1 MSFRA
6 IEINHSYE
14 SGQDDLICDFYV
26 PVLSNTVRYDRIA
39 GFFSSSSLA
48 VAAEGVAS
56 LIKNNGTMRIIA
68 CQKLSKNDIEMIEKC
83 VLNLDEVINEKFVS
97 DVDTLSDDFEKDHVR
112 ALGWMIANG
121 YLEIK
126 VALVYNENRI
136 CTEEEINKKAI
147 FHQKVGILYDS
158 DGNAISFSGSINET
172 ATGWMGNVEEF
183 KVFKSWQVGQSF
195 YLNDDIKKFDE
206 YWNGI
211 RKNVKIVDMPKA
223 TKEKLLEIGHDFN
236 MDKIMINRYNKNK
249 ERTKLRKRLNLFHYQ
264 LDAVKKWKENGR
276 NLMFEMATGT
286 GKTRAAIGCI
296 EDLLFN
302 FNNVLIVISC
312 PQNTLSVQWKTE
324 IEQIH
329 IGEDISLI
337 ADGTNHKWREELK
350 LAINKLNAGFYHG
363 VIVYSTH
370 TTSSSEDFL
379 DIINNISTKVK
390 TFFVGDEAHGLG
402 AKKLRKALILNYLY
416 RLGLSATPQRWF
428 DEDGTAHLYNYF
440 GNDSYTFDIGEA
452 LAKINPNTGL
462 TFLCQYVYKPKFIP
476 LTEDELT
483 KYIHLSN
490 RITKLNQ
497 CSKSSDKYGD
507 ILEYLLFQR
516 ANIEK
521 SAFNK
526 YAMLSDTLDEI
537 DDIKDTIIF
546 VSPEQITTVMKMLGS
561 KNIIA
566 SRFTQEE
573 GTTSEEKYG
582 NISERDYIIKKF
594 KEGVFSVLVALK
606 CLDEGIDIPSASRAI
621 IMASSTNPREYI
633 QRIGRIIRRSPGKSE
648 ATIYDFIIHPNLEN
662 IGNEELIG
670 FETKIFN
677 KEMTRVYEISK
688 HAKNNISVLNEISL
702 HIGGKKHGN

>member
-83 VLNLDEVINEKFVS
+83 VLNLDEVINEKFIS

-158 DGNAISFSGSINET
+158 DGNVISFSGSINET

-249 ERTKLRKRLNLFHYQ
+249 
-264 LDAVKKWKENGR
+264 
-276 NLMFEMATGT
+276 
-286 GKTRAAIGCI
+286 
-296 EDLLFN
+296 
-302 FNNVLIVISC
+302 
-312 PQNTLSVQWKTE
+312 
-324 IEQIH
+324 
-329 IGEDISLI
+329 
-337 ADGTNHKWREELK
+337 TN
-350 LAINKLNAGFYHG
+350 Y
-363 VIVYSTH
+363 
-370 TTSSSEDFL
+370 
-379 DIINNISTKVK
+379 
-390 TFFVGDEAHGLG
+390 
-402 AKKLRKALILNYLY
+402 
-416 RLGLSATPQRWF
+416 
-428 DEDGTAHLYNYF
+428 
-440 GNDSYTFDIGEA
+440 
-452 LAKINPNTGL
+452 
-462 TFLCQYVYKPKFIP
+462 
-476 LTEDELT
+476 
-483 KYIHLSN
+483 
-490 RITKLNQ
+490 
-497 CSKSSDKYGD
+497 
-507 ILEYLLFQR
+507 
-516 ANIEK
+516 
-521 SAFNK
+521 
-526 YAMLSDTLDEI
+526 
-537 DDIKDTIIF
+537 
-546 VSPEQITTVMKMLGS
+546 
-561 KNIIA
+561 
-566 SRFTQEE
+566 
-573 GTTSEEKYG
+573 
-582 NISERDYIIKKF
+582 
-594 KEGVFSVLVALK
+594 
-606 CLDEGIDIPSASRAI
+606 
-621 IMASSTNPREYI
+621 
-633 QRIGRIIRRSPGKSE
+633 
-648 ATIYDFIIHPNLEN
+648 
-662 IGNEELIG
+662 
-670 FETKIFN
+670 
-677 KEMTRVYEISK
+677 
-688 HAKNNISVLNEISL
+688 
-702 HIGGKKHGN
+702 